1 MMRACTKCGE
11 EKPLTSFYKHPFA
24 AQGRDST
31 CAECR
36 KAIVRANR
44 AARIEYY
51 RAYDRSRAKEPH
63 RVQARVEYAK
73 ANPKPRPESDPLK
86 KKARNILSNAL
97 RDGKIDRPLQC
108 DVCSAPCKPH
118 GHHDDY
124 TKALDVIWCCT
135 ACHGLIHAYWRAQ
148 GRLAA

>member
-11 EKPLTSFYKHPFA
+11 TKPLTSFYKHPFA
-24 AQGRDST
+24 SQGRDTT

-36 KAIVRANR
+36 KAFIRANR

-51 RAYDRSRAKEPH
+51 RAYDRSRAKDPK

-73 ANPKPRPESDPLK
+73 ANPKPRPEPDPVK
-86 KKARNILSNAL
+86 RKARQTLSNAL
-97 RDGKIDRPLQC
+97 RDGKIERPSQC
-108 DVCSAPCKPH
+108 DVCATPCKPH

-124 TKALDVIWCCT
+124 TKSLDVIWCCT

-148 GRLAA
+148 ERNAA